1 MARIKNSLK
10 ANYKDGFLKD
20 FFLTTPYFKQSLWFL
35 YKFVKRDCCQWR
47 FWKILLCE
55 MWVTW
60 HYLSADHPRQYGHF
74 LPTTTTSF
82 MRPGCGWERRG
93 RSTTL
98 RYYSTTTTTTNFMR
112 SGCDWERRGRLTT
125 LRYYHHHHHP
135 IQPSCGRVRQ
145 TRPQED
151 AQQRLV
157 VQSLST
163 RLEVLIL
170 LAFWTIPPDLVFWSE
185 VLLVT
190 FYSCTRAFLNVQ

>member
-60 HYLSADHPRQYGHF
+60 HYLSANHPGQYGHF

-82 MRPGCGWERRG
+82 MRSGCGWERRG
-93 RSTTL
+93 NRATTL
-98 RYYSTTTTTTNFMR
+98 RRETVNTPPPPPPPTVLCSLAVAGCGMVIRHDSRKTR
-112 SGCDWERRGRLTT
+112 SN
-125 LRYYHHHHHP
+125 H
-135 IQPSCGRVRQ
+135 QSFRVCWQ
-145 TRPQED
+145 D
-151 AQQRLV
+151 
-157 VQSLST
+157 
-163 RLEVLIL
+163 
-170 LAFWTIPPDLVFWSE
+170 
-185 VLLVT
+185 
-190 FYSCTRAFLNVQ
+190 